1 MLNDLK
7 IKIQYFA
14 LHLKRYTS
22 QYDVDNNNTGGR
34 YLSGCIWR
42 VFAGQ
47 WVQFVVGEMAF
58 NLNSVEQMQICRAL
72 CSTTSQYVAG
82 IGSSDDY
89 AAMLADPVSYCSR
102 LLLLLLLLT
111 DTSSSP
117 PWLVPAPT
125 SDFAD
130 RLFLMWPPLLL
141 LLHARR
147 PASWLVGCGAK
158 QLALA
163 VSMVLPVSI
172 ADRFVLWPSLPQ
184 RCAYTRL
191 IHWWTT
197 DPQGYTNSPQIWLC
211 CVTNC
216 MNYCRPMTAHQNIN
230 ITRLQFVTH

>member
-1 MLNDLK
+1 
-7 IKIQYFA
+7 
-14 LHLKRYTS
+14 
-22 QYDVDNNNTGGR
+22 
-34 YLSGCIWR
+34 
-42 VFAGQ
+42 
-47 WVQFVVGEMAF
+47 MAF

-72 CSTTSQYVAG
+72 CSTTSQCVAG

-89 AAMLADPVSYCSR
+89 AAMLADPVSCCSR

-230 ITRLQFVTH
+230 ITRHSQCSHKCLFHIHIHMKFKTRVKNSKSKQWKTHSSLWYVQGCKSSRLLYNQSRPKY